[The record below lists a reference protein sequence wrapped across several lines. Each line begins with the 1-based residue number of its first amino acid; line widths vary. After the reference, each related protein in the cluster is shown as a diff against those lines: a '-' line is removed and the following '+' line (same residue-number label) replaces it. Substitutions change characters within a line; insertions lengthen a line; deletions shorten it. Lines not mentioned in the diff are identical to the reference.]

1 MPESATPCEHAVR
14 EALARHSDLGA
25 TAHEL
30 PADGDLYAAGL
41 TSLASVR
48 VMLALEERLSV
59 EIPEERIGRALFGS
73 IAHLASV
80 LAELT
85 GDREQPVGAGR

>member
-1 MPESATPCEHAVR
+1 MHARATSCEPAVR
-14 EALARHSDLGA
+14 EALAQHSDLGA
-25 TAHEL
+25 AAHEL

-59 EIPEERIGRALFGS
+59 EIPEERIGRALFTS
-73 IAHLASV
+73 IAHLSGV

-85 GDREQPVGAGR
+85 GDREQAVGAGR